1 MYFSVFFYA
10 VGKADFIRCA
20 YVSARAVA
28 DKKAVVLHSAEQRD
42 IILAVYGQSPV
53 VFQQYAAVRRC
64 LSQNGI
70 IFSFGLPFFIMLAF
84 CFCASSLPLI
94 LRISLFIILLILQ
107 LLFYFYV
114 IISHTDCFVI
124 PKRKI

>member
-10 VGKADFIRCA
+10 VGKADFIRRA

-42 IILAVYGQSPV
+42 IILAVYGQSSV

-64 LSQNGI
+64 LSQKRDYI
-70 IFSFGLPFFIMLAF
+70 LIRLAVFIMLAF

-107 LLFYFYV
+107 LLFIFM
-114 IISHTDCFVI
+114 S
-124 PKRKI
+124 